1 MKTIINLNEVYTAPT
16 FEVCEVAVEEGFAAT
31 NGSPASTQ
39 TEYTSWES
47 EQEL

>member
-31 NGSPASTQ
+31 NGTQ
-39 TEYTSWES
+39 TEDTSWES
-47 EQEL
+47 EQEF